1 MIGSSSLATK
11 FLMTWR
17 IVSVESTVEIPN
29 LLPRRDDSVDFPVP
43 EVPASKTSI
52 FLLDSISQI
61 IIYIPYKRDQ
71 MRHKNP

>member
-11 FLMTWR
+11 FLITWR
-17 IVSVESTVEIPN
+17 MVSVDNTVEMPN
-29 LLPRRDDSVDFPVP
+29 LLPRREDSVDFPVP

-61 IIYIPYKRDQ
+61 I
-71 MRHKNP
+71 

>member
-17 IVSVESTVEIPN
+17 IVSVDNTVEMPN
-29 LLPRRDDSVDFPVP
+29 LLPRREDSVDFPVP

-52 FLLDSISQI
+52 FLLDSRSQ
-61 IIYIPYKRDQ
+61 Y
-71 MRHKNP
+71 